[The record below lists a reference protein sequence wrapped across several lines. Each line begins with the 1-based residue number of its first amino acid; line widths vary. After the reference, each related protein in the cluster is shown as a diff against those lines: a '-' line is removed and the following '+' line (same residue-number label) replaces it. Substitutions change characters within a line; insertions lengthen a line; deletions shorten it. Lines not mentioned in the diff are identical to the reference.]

1 MSYIYLDPNV
11 RDILVSPSTDI
22 MLKDSKVIVQSVWRL
37 VNTEEGEIPNFRN
50 YGLNIKQFLQ
60 YPLNNDTINT
70 IYNYVKG
77 RVETFEVR
85 TEVIR
90 ADVDV
95 DFATGRIMM
104 NFYLRLIE
112 TREVIKLPTWVVQVA
127 SS

>member
-95 DFATGRIMM
+95 DFAIGRIMM